1 MDRLQLVRVRMGTI
15 VQGTVVVVL
24 VQAVPPPNLPILP
37 QVLDILGKSP
47 SVDIVEGGMPTQ
59 WEEDMNLAAF

>member
-1 MDRLQLVRVRMGTI
+1 MGTI